1 VTNIKVKRGRKA
13 VNKTQRDIVGAENIT
28 ALKNAG
34 FVVVRLSALSTLRE
48 NAKSV
53 FDILSRKVPR
63 NDQG

>member
-48 NAKSV
+48 NVKSV